1 MLHALHLAAL
11 SLVVC
16 LSAVCLGISV
26 HALNHSLGGHDLPS
40 DSFDHFAV
48 AASVLTLLATI
59 PLYVVWR
66 RVTSPELTG
75 SHAASS

>member
-1 MLHALHLAAL
+1 MLHALHIAAL

-26 HALNHSLGGHDLPS
+26 HALNHSLGDYDLPS

-59 PLYVVWR
+59 PLYVVWSL
-66 RVTSPELTG
+66 VASQWLTAF
-75 SHAASS
+75 HAGFS